1 VKIRQRLRLE
11 DYLITILEICE
22 RSGSLAKTGEVA
34 RQLGVTNG
42 TASTVIKELASA
54 GCVDRTPYSGAALTS
69 RGKRAAVRTR
79 QRRRLLTQF
88 LEETLASHGLSDH
101 ANEARLIEQVVT
113 DELLSSVEAY
123 LRWASSGIRE

>member
-1 VKIRQRLRLE
+1 MKIRQRLRLE

-22 RSGSLAKTGEVA
+22 QSDSLAKTGEVA
-34 RQLGVTNG
+34 RQLGVSNG

-54 GCVDRTPYSGAALTS
+54 GCVDRTPYGGAALTS

-79 QRRRLLTQF
+79 QRRHLLTQF
-88 LEETLASHGLSDH
+88 LDETLASHGLSDGGK
-101 ANEARLIEQVVT
+101 EARLMEQVVT

-123 LRWASSGIRE
+123 LRGASSSRCE